1 MILSTKGGLGVAV
14 YPDSDKV
21 GVFTEDGADDV
32 MVRRE
37 SNVGYWD
44 REP

>member
-1 MILSTKGGLGVAV
+1 MG
-14 YPDSDKV
+14 DDRRMQHV
-21 GVFTEDGADDV
+21 GDERDNM

-44 REP
+44 REVDT